1 MASSG
6 QRPAYAGTGPAAT
19 PTPNGPWFTRP
30 AVLAG
35 PVVVLAV
42 VLGVIAATL
51 ITGGGSALAAPQK
64 PAVELAAE
72 SVDISWSAVDG
83 ASEYVLRQGDSVI
96 YVGDKTEY
104 AQPMPLPGTYSYTVS
119 ARSGDRDE
127 SSYSPASDEVAVA
140 QRWHG
145 LEQMASTFGEIVGP
159 SPLSTDTFGQEACWG
174 GTGSVDQEIPKMGVI
189 FCRDAA
195 ATYTVQLRQFPS
207 RQVRDEYLDSL
218 NLKTSSVTTD
228 QGADGTLYQGN
239 GPTSDWAGTAI
250 LAFDDTDREVY
261 DLSVTMESGK
271 DADAVALLD
280 RLPL

>member
-1 MASSG
+1 
-6 QRPAYAGTGPAAT
+6 
-19 PTPNGPWFTRP
+19 
-30 AVLAG
+30 VLLG
-35 PVVVLAV
+35 PVVVVAV
-42 VLGVIAATL
+42 IVGVVAGML
-51 ITGGGSALAAPQK
+51 ITDGGDALAAPQK
-64 PAVELAAE
+64 PTVEVAAE
-72 SVDISWSAVDG
+72 AVDIKWPAVDG
-83 ASEYVLRQGDSVI
+83 ASEYVVKQDDSII

-104 AQPMPLPGTYSYTVS
+104 AQPVPLPGTYSYTVS
-119 ARSGDRDE
+119 ARSADRDE
-127 SSYSPASDEVAVA
+127 SPYSPASDEVAVA

-145 LEQMASTFGEIVGP
+145 LEKMATSFGEIVGP

-174 GTGSVDQEIPKMGVI
+174 GTGSVDPKIPKTGVI

-195 ATYTVQLRQFPS
+195 ATYTLQLRQFPT

-239 GPTSDWAGTAI
+239 APTSDWAGTAI
-250 LAFDDTDREVY
+250 LAFDGTDREVY
-261 DLSVTMESGK
+261 DLTVTMDNGK